1 MVTPK
6 LTTAAD
12 VQRALRRLASPKR
25 AAGSAW
31 FFKCGKGEYGEGD
44 VFIGVTVP
52 QQRAVAKKFAALPL
66 PQAVKLLRSKIHEDR
81 LTALLIL
88 VAQSRDDTARAK
100 IRRQYL
106 KNVKYVNN
114 WDLVDSSAE
123 YIVGNGSDIALLE
136 KLAASKHLWSRR
148 IAMIATYHHIKQGSA
163 KEALRIAGRLVA
175 DEHDLIHKAVGWM
188 LREVGK
194 RAGRAHLLAFLRKH
208 AATMPRT
215 MLRYAIEHLPKPERE
230 YWMRAAQRERL

>member
-1 MVTPK
+1 
-6 LTTAAD
+6 
-12 VQRALRRLASPKR
+12 
-25 AAGSAW
+25 
-31 FFKCGKGEYGEGD
+31 
-44 VFIGVTVP
+44 
-52 QQRAVAKKFAALPL
+52 LPL

-88 VAQSRDDTARAK
+88 GAQSRDDTARAK